1 MTQFWKRR
9 SRSRGRSEARL
20 AAAASWSR
28 GPLLALD
35 WGETEVTA
43 LHIRST
49 SGAIVVER
57 QMTAAWPS
65 ELASLATG
73 EAGEWLRTELRR
85 AGLPL
90 MPAVVCAPRRR
101 GFLKLLEIPPV
112 SGDLLADV
120 VRSQAEHRMGTEAH
134 GAAIDF
140 LPLPTGG
147 TGSSMQ
153 TVLAAALAGETL
165 RQIQGVLASAAIP
178 VLAIGFG
185 ELGLPALAAEAGDG
199 FAEDRLRLHL
209 VCEQERVEL
218 VLSQGG
224 LPLASQ
230 SLAGIERNEE
240 GAQRLLA
247 TAERLRLSLPEA
259 MRPAALSEIVLG
271 GPAATE
277 ALPILQKV
285 SPVPIRSE
293 PFTTGA
299 EWRALAY
306 VASLRSAATAIDFA
320 NPRRA
325 ADPRI
330 ARRRRLCRAALW
342 AAVLAAPLAV
352 WWQREHQALDR
363 ELERLKTEARDRTAW
378 IERGRPL
385 VAASKFLDEWQGA
398 RTDWGAELTELL
410 PLLPSDERGYLE
422 RLQLDHREGDAASI
436 QVTGLAQSAD
446 EIAKLNTTL
455 VRQNARYELQ
465 PRAIEPNSLDTDF
478 RVRFHTDLVLR
489 PPADDAGETDGGDR
503 DTGATP

>member
-9 SRSRGRSEARL
+9 SRSRGRSEARR

-112 SGDLLADV
+112 SGDLLADI

-147 TGSSMQ
+147 IGSAMQ

-185 ELGLPALAAEAGDG
+185 ELGLPALAAEEGDG

-230 SLAGIERNEE
+230 SLPGTERNEE
-240 GAQRLLA
+240 EVQRWLA

-259 MRPAALSEIVLG
+259 MRPAGLSEIVLG
-271 GPAATE
+271 GPAATK

-352 WWQREHQALDR
+352 WWQREHRALDR
-363 ELERLKTEARDRTAW
+363 ELERLKAEARDQTAW

-385 VAASKFLDEWQGA
+385 VAASKFLDEWQLA

-422 RLQLDHREGDAASI
+422 RLQLDHREGDAGSI

-489 PPADDAGETDGGDR
+489 PPADDSGETDGGDR